1 MIHRKVGL
9 LYLLV
14 LLCALCVSVVKSF
27 GVEPCTSGP
36 QAGQRCGPY
45 AAVISTGPQ
54 RGQSFCYICETGD
67 KPAVVVFA
75 RGLTEPLAKLVGQLD
90 KAVGNHKSSDL
101 RAWVTFLSNDQTGLD
116 PQVVAWAK
124 EHAVRSVPLGIFEDA
139 GGPPSYRLA
148 KDAEVTILMFAKQ
161 KVAGN
166 FAYRAGELTDERIKE
181 VMNSLPKILEVKKK

>member
-1 MIHRKVGL
+1 
-9 LYLLV
+9 
-14 LLCALCVSVVKSF
+14 VVKSF

-75 RGLTEPLAKLVGQLD
+75 RGLTEPLAKLD